1 MAQTRRSFLRSSSAL
16 FTTALAM
23 GALRPSFSFAQ
34 TPPGRFKNIIEI
46 FAYGGWDARHVFP
59 MSAGPVDAF
68 LRSVRPNLS
77 VPAGDV
83 LTPNGFDQA
92 GRDNLVGF
100 HPGWAPLLQAINGQ
114 VPEVAVNAGISLI
127 TEFGITSNMSFSHE
141 VAQKQYRNGASE
153 NPAQIDRGWVGRVAD
168 AYQQPLY
175 TVWGLGLNEPS
186 LFNTN
191 GAARPLVVSNLAS
204 FNHASQNFGQVDCA
218 TLPGNPCAAAG
229 SDRIVSAADNAAH
242 VRRVLEQ
249 LSAEP
254 QTDLPPAIN
263 DAVRGAQQ
271 GMFSAVPVLQQMAG
285 ITLTTAQLA
294 QFAPPGQ
301 GRSGLANTLIDIA
314 RIIEYVQTNS
324 SVSPAVRA
332 STKLFSCGLGGW
344 DTHAGQAN
352 AINNNLVALAWS
364 LRGLIAYLES
374 RGHLQD
380 TLIVV
385 MSEFGRTTRQNGS
398 AGTDHAGSNYGLV
411 LGGGTKVAR
420 RVVGGQ
426 PSLAQAQ
433 SQNYFTPQVAMTGTL
448 KQILRASGFD
458 AARFP
463 QIFPTGM
470 PNEVDLPFL
479 TI

>member
-1 MAQTRRSFLRSSSAL
+1 
-16 FTTALAM
+16 
-23 GALRPSFSFAQ
+23 
-34 TPPGRFKNIIEI
+34 
-46 FAYGGWDARHVFP
+46 
-59 MSAGPVDAF
+59 
-68 LRSVRPNLS
+68 
-77 VPAGDV
+77 
-83 LTPNGFDQA
+83 
-92 GRDNLVGF
+92 
-100 HPGWAPLLQAINGQ
+100 
-114 VPEVAVNAGISLI
+114 
-127 TEFGITSNMSFSHE
+127 
-141 VAQKQYRNGASE
+141 
-153 NPAQIDRGWVGRVAD
+153 
-168 AYQQPLY
+168 
-175 TVWGLGLNEPS
+175 
-186 LFNTN
+186 
-191 GAARPLVVSNLAS
+191 
-204 FNHASQNFGQVDCA
+204 
-218 TLPGNPCAAAG
+218 
-229 SDRIVSAADNAAH
+229 
-242 VRRVLEQ
+242 
-249 LSAEP
+249 
-254 QTDLPPAIN
+254 
-263 DAVRGAQQ
+263 
-271 GMFSAVPVLQQMAG
+271 
-285 ITLTTAQLA
+285 
-294 QFAPPGQ
+294 
-301 GRSGLANTLIDIA
+301 
-314 RIIEYVQTNS
+314 
-324 SVSPAVRA
+324 
-332 STKLFSCGLGGW
+332 LFSCGLGGW